1 MRAGGTR
8 ALGAVAA
15 ARLAVMDAKE
25 LEASGVRGE
34 IAGLQGLSLVGS
46 ELQLHE
52 LTLPGP
58 WFPPVPTWACAARHG
73 WLNTPEGSRL

>member
-15 ARLAVMDAKE
+15 ASLAVLDALA
-25 LEASGVRGE
+25 LEALYDRGA
-34 IAGLQGLSLVGS
+34 IAGLRGLCLEGS

-52 LTLPGP
+52 LDLPGP
-58 WFPPVPTWACAARHG
+58 
-73 WLNTPEGSRL
+73 

>member
-1 MRAGGTR
+1 MSRSGLAGPGRARGEWGARTRQVRAGGTH

-52 LTLPGP
+52 LALPGP
-58 WFPPVPTWACAARHG
+58 
-73 WLNTPEGSRL
+73 